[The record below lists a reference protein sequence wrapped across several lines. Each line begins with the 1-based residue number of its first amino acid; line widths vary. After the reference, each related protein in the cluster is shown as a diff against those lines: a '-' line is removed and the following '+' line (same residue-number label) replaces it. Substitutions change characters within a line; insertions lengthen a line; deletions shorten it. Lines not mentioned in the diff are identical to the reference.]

1 MVDSRCQLEYFKY
14 SVACTRM
21 SEHVSLNQFR
31 MFVEVRRKCL
41 TEEKRKGNE
50 RTLGKVSPH
59 QNA

>member
-1 MVDSRCQLEYFKY
+1 
-14 SVACTRM
+14 M

-31 MFVEVRRKCL
+31 MFVEVCRKCL